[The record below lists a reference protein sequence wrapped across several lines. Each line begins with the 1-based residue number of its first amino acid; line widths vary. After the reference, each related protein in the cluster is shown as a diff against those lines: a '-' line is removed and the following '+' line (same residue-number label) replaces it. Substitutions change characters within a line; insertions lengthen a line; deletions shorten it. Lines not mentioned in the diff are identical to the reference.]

1 MSENI
6 QAPKKRTYTRKPKCV
21 EPHTTRV
28 GGEPRVD
35 EIPTSEPPVV
45 SDSET
50 STTST
55 DSFSLPS
62 EQGGVRGI
70 PAEQVPQKPKRTYKK
85 KVVEPVIDVVDE
97 PPVLVRQTNEP
108 KDEPITSGDNGVSP
122 LKKPRTEKQ
131 IEAFNKMREARL
143 KKQSELNHLIE
154 LEREEKRIDSE
165 KKKLDAVT
173 ERVVEKAT
181 EIKKK
186 RQSRRKPAEELI
198 DTYEPQTI
206 PIIQEQ
212 KYRNI
217 VFA

>member
-6 QAPKKRTYTRKPKCV
+6 QAPKKRTYTRKPKV
-21 EPHTTRV
+21 V
-28 GGEPRVD
+28 IQVD

-85 KVVEPVIDVVDE
+85 KVVEPVVAVVDE
-97 PPVLVRQTNEP
+97 PPVLVRQTN
-108 KDEPITSGDNGVSP
+108 EPITSGDNGVSP

-143 KKQSELNHLIE
+143 KKQSELNHLRE

>member
-6 QAPKKRTYTRKPKCV
+6 QAPKKRTYTRKPKV
-21 EPHTTRV
+21 V
-28 GGEPRVD
+28 IQVD

-55 DSFSLPS
+55 DSFVP
-62 EQGGVRGI
+62 
-70 PAEQVPQKPKRTYKK
+70 PEQVPQKPKRTYKK
-85 KVVEPVIDVVDE
+85 KVVEPDVAVVNE

-143 KKQSELNHLIE
+143 KKQSELNHLRE
-154 LEREEKRIDSE
+154 LEKEEKRIDSE

>member
-1 MSENI
+1 MSDNI
-6 QAPKKRTYTRKPKCV
+6 QAPKKRTYTRKPKSV
-21 EPHTTRV
+21 TPLTTGV
-28 GGEPRVD
+28 LGVPPND

-55 DSFSLPS
+55 ESVTPLTT
-62 EQGGVRGI
+62 GVLGVSTK
-70 PAEQVPQKPKRTYKK
+70 VPQKPKRTYKK
-85 KVVEPVIDVVDE
+85 RVVEPIVDVVDE
-97 PPVLVRQTNEP
+97 PPVLVTPPRD
-108 KDEPITSGDNGVSP
+108 DEVRDAT
-122 LKKPRTEKQ
+122 KKPRTEKQ

-143 KKQSELNHLIE
+143 KKQSELNHLRE
-154 LEREEKRIDSE
+154 LEKEEKRIDSE

>member
-6 QAPKKRTYTRKPKCV
+6 QAPKKRTYTRKPKV
-21 EPHTTRV
+21 V
-28 GGEPRVD
+28 IQVD

-50 STTST
+50 STTSS
-55 DSFSLPS
+55 DSFVP
-62 EQGGVRGI
+62 
-70 PAEQVPQKPKRTYKK
+70 PEQVPQKPKRTYKK
-85 KVVEPVIDVVDE
+85 KVVEPVVAIVDE
-97 PPVLVRQTNEP
+97 PPVLVTPPSLRE
-108 KDEPITSGDNGVSP
+108 DEVRDAI
-122 LKKPRTEKQ
+122 KKPRTEKQ

-143 KKQSELNHLIE
+143 KKQSELNHLRE
-154 LEREEKRIDSE
+154 LEKEEKRIDSE

>member
-1 MSENI
+1 MSDNI
-6 QAPKKRTYTRKPKCV
+6 QAPKKRTYNRKPKV
-21 EPHTTRV
+21 V
-28 GGEPRVD
+28 IQVD

-55 DSFSLPS
+55 ESVTPLTT
-62 EQGGVRGI
+62 GVLGVS
-70 PAEQVPQKPKRTYKK
+70 PKEQVPQKPKRTYKK
-85 KVVEPVIDVVDE
+85 KVVEPVVAVVDE
-97 PPVLVRQTNEP
+97 PPVLVRQPNEP
-108 KDEPITSGDNGVSP
+108 KDEPITNGVSP

-143 KKQSELNHLIE
+143 KKQSELNHLRE
-154 LEREEKRIDSE
+154 LEKEEKRIDSE

>member
-1 MSENI
+1 
-6 QAPKKRTYTRKPKCV
+6 
-21 EPHTTRV
+21 
-28 GGEPRVD
+28 
-35 EIPTSEPPVV
+35 
-45 SDSET
+45 
-50 STTST
+50 
-55 DSFSLPS
+55 
-62 EQGGVRGI
+62 
-70 PAEQVPQKPKRTYKK
+70 
-85 KVVEPVIDVVDE
+85 
-97 PPVLVRQTNEP
+97 
-108 KDEPITSGDNGVSP
+108 
-122 LKKPRTEKQ
+122 
-131 IEAFNKMREARL
+131 MREARL
-143 KKQSELNHLIE
+143 KKQSELNHLRE
-154 LEREEKRIDSE
+154 LEKEEKRIDSE

>member
-131 IEAFNKMREARL
+131 IEA
-143 KKQSELNHLIE
+143 
-154 LEREEKRIDSE
+154 E